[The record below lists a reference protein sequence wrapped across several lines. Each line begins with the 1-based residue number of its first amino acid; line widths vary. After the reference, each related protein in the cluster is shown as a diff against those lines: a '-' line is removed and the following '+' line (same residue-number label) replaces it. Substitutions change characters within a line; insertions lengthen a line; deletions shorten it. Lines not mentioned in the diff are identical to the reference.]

1 MRDMQLIILI
11 MLFIA
16 SLSSIT
22 SAQDMSASYWYENG
36 SMCLKNQ
43 SYEEAI
49 ISFNRSISEDLKYWD
64 AWYGKGQA
72 LYHLKKYDDGLD
84 LCNTVLNDRNG
95 PQAKSRARFI
105 ELEGIISWDYQRTY
119 NEPPIKTY
127 DLCSGEIPEIYL
139 SVEKKYDDALEL
151 DPELISA
158 WNSKG
163 IFLGNV
169 CRWNESIACFEEALR
184 IDPTVAEVWNNKG
197 VTLDLM
203 EKYNESLH
211 CYDKAIELKPKL
223 AVAWMNRAKILSFN
237 MSLYSWSQSN
247 ASQAIELDPSLE
259 SESSQMTWNYI
270 QAI

>member
-1 MRDMQLIILI
+1 M
-11 MLFIA
+11 
-16 SLSSIT
+16 
-22 SAQDMSASYWYENG
+22 SAQDMPASYWYEKG
-36 SMCLKNQ
+36 SISLKNQ

-49 ISFNRSISEDLKYWD
+49 ISFDRSIAETLNYWD

-72 LYHLKKYDDGLD
+72 LYYLKKYDDGLD

-95 PQAKSRARFI
+95 PQGKIRARFI
-105 ELEGIISWDYQRTY
+105 ELEGIFSWAYQLTY
-119 NEPPIKTY
+119 NEPPLKSHH
-127 DLCSGEIPEIYL
+127 LCSGEIPEIYL

-151 DPELISA
+151 DPKLISA

-169 CRWNESIACFEEALR
+169 CRLNESLACFEEALG
-184 IDPTVAEVWNNKG
+184 IDSTVAEVWNNKG
-197 VTLDLM
+197 VTLDWM
-203 EKYNESLH
+203 DDKHNESLR

-223 AVAWMNRAKILSFN
+223 AVAWMNRARTLSFN

-247 ASQAIELDPSLE
+247 ASHAIELDPSLE
-259 SESSQMTWNYI
+259 SESSQMTWSYI